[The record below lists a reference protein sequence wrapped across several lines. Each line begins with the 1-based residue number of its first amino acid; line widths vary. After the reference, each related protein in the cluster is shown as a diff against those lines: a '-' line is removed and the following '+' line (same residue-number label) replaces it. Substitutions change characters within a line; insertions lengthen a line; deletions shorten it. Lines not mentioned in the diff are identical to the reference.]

1 MKRILLMVLRN
12 LWFVP
17 YGWFKLCY
25 TAAHVEKYTEE
36 ERYQILKMIDRR
48 ANIGG
53 RITPLMP
60 MEWKTSR
67 SRMDSCFFQTI
78 RGYMMCWQ
86 YSKSAHVRFR

>member
-36 ERYQILKMIDRR
+36 ERYQVLKMIDRR

-53 RITPLMP
+53 RITIDAYGKHPGAGWIYVFSEP
-60 MEWKTSR
+60 SGA
-67 SRMDSCFFQTI
+67 I
-78 RGYMMCWQ
+78 
-86 YSKSAHVRFR
+86 

>member
-36 ERYQILKMIDRR
+36 EIRKIIEDKGGYVKGNVYMQIKYL
-48 ANIGG
+48 
-53 RITPLMP
+53 
-60 MEWKTSR
+60 
-67 SRMDSCFFQTI
+67 
-78 RGYMMCWQ
+78 
-86 YSKSAHVRFR
+86 

>member
-53 RITPLMP
+53 RITIDAYGV
-60 MEWKTSR
+60 ETSR
-67 SRMDSCFFQTI
+67 SRMDSCF
-78 RGYMMCWQ
+78 
-86 YSKSAHVRFR
+86 SKPSGAI

>member
-53 RITPLMP
+53 RITIDAYGVENIP
-60 MEWKTSR
+60 K
-67 SRMDSCFFQTI
+67 QTI

>member
-25 TAAHVEKYTEE
+25 TAVHVEKYTEE
-36 ERYQILKMIDRR
+36 ERYQVLKMIDRR

-53 RITPLMP
+53 RITIDAYG
-60 MEWKTSR
+60 E
-67 SRMDSCFFQTI
+67 
-78 RGYMMCWQ
+78 
-86 YSKSAHVRFR
+86 YSEAGWIYVFPQPSGAV

>member
-53 RITPLMP
+53 RITIDAYGVENIP
-60 MEWKTSR
+60 KQ
-67 SRMDSCFFQTI
+67 DGFIFQTI